1 MVSTP
6 QSYLASPSDNSLPG
20 R

>member
-6 QSYLASPSDNSLPG
+6 QSHYIHS
-20 R
+20 